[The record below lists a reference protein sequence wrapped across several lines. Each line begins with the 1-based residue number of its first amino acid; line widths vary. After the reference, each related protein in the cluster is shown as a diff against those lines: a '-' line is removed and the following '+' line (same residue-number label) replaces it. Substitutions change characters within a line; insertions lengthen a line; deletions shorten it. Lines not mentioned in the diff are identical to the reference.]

1 MLLHMHSCRLSLW
14 LARTTNMIR
23 RVPAQVNW
31 SSMAPR
37 MAQMPNRY
45 LEELSVEQRACLGFP
60 PPGHVYWTAETV
72 DAVGNRYSAMDMEPY
87 RKALGDGSAAAA
99 RL

>member
-1 MLLHMHSCRLSLW
+1 M
-14 LARTTNMIR
+14 NIR
-23 RVPAQVNW
+23 MQVNW

-60 PPGHVYWTAETV
+60 PPGNVYWTAETV
-72 DAVGNRYSAMDMEPY
+72 DAVGRRYSGMDMEPY
-87 RKALGDGSAAAA
+87 WEALGDGSATAA

>member
-1 MLLHMHSCRLSLW
+1 MSRSM
-14 LARTTNMIR
+14 NMF
-23 RVPAQVNW
+23 VQVNW

-60 PPGHVYWTAETV
+60 PPGNVYWTAETV
-72 DAVGNRYSAMDMEPY
+72 DAVGRRYSGMDMAPY
-87 RKALGDGSAAAA
+87 KEALGESPA